1 MCRPAGHLD
10 LKPNPC
16 RLQDE
21 PFHVPQA
28 QAYCNGEWS
37 TWDPKIT
44 TPPGLYVSSNS
55 PAPMI
60 STLTFCRYVLSV
72 ILKRLITFK
81 CNLPVL
87 RLTPLLTLL
96 ALPFALTRLLCYHK
110 RIRPPASFFAPTAES
125 VVLSAFPV
133 VWFFGFLYY
142 TDVPSVLFVIT
153 SIIAATESRHWTAAL
168 VSRQD
173 AHARQRSI
181 IREFGSSG

>member
-1 MCRPAGHLD
+1 MSPAGHFY
-10 LKPNPC
+10 LKSNLC

-28 QAYCNGEWS
+28 QAYCNGDWT

-44 TPPGLYVSSNS
+44 TPPGLYVLPNPSGPSK
-55 PAPMI
+55 
-60 STLTFCRYVLSV
+60 LTHIPHRYVLSV
-72 ILKRLITFK
+72 ILKRFITFK

-96 ALPFALTRLLCYHK
+96 ALPFPLTRLLCYHK
-110 RIRPPASFFAPTAES
+110 RLRPPASFFTPTAES

-142 TDVPSVLFVIT
+142 TDVPSVLFVMT
-153 SIIAATESRHWTAAL
+153 SIVAATESRHWTSAL
-168 VSRQD
+168 VSHQD
-173 AHARQRSI
+173 AHARRRLI
-181 IREFGSSG
+181 IRKFGSSG